1 MKIGINFFLQ
11 TKCLYIKILSPGQM
25 IRHHSLIL
33 LDAALLITLSI
44 LDVAH
49 AITQVCLCVCVCIQH
64 VSLTRELGEKL
75 RDGVHVV
82 LEWGCFSLEH
92 PHVAVQPPAP
102 PATNQTTDPTL
113 HCALFVVVRVKKK
126 HLSKNT
132 LCVH

>member
-1 MKIGINFFLQ
+1 MPLHK
-11 TKCLYIKILSPGQM
+11 
-25 IRHHSLIL
+25 
-33 LDAALLITLSI
+33 
-44 LDVAH
+44 
-49 AITQVCLCVCVCIQH
+49 CVCVCVCVQH

-126 HLSKNT
+126 HLEKHTVCTLKPLNKRHTRDIIIRGVPNTDSK
-132 LCVH
+132 